1 MMRAQEIA
9 EKLSGQLD
17 GDGTVGIV
25 ALSNLDE
32 ARAGDISFC
41 TDAKYAKQLAA
52 TRASAVLV
60 PRDWRGECPAQAVIR
75 VDSPNAAFAQVGA
88 WFAPAPA
95 VRAPGVHPTA
105 IISPRAKLGQG
116 VHVGAWTVI
125 EDDTV
130 IGDNC
135 VIEAQ
140 VFIGPQVRLGNDCH
154 IYPQVTIREGS
165 VIGHRA
171 ILHSGVRIGGD
182 GYGFNPVQHP
192 DGSITIEKI
201 PQIGIVE
208 IGDDVEIGCN
218 TTIDR
223 ARFGRTRI
231 GNSVK
236 IDNLVQIAHNVQVG
250 DSSGIIAQAGI
261 AGSTRIGMGCLIWA
275 QAGISGH
282 LTLGDRA
289 QVGPASGLSKS
300 VPPGEYYIGLPACPK
315 REFAAQLLAPRQIEK
330 LKTRLDALTEQIRR
344 AETTC
349 SEMTLKKGV

>member
-1 MMRAQEIA
+1 MLMRAQEIA

-17 GDGTVGIV
+17 GDGVVTIV
-25 ALSNLDE
+25 ALSNLNE
-32 ARAGDISFC
+32 ARAGDISFF
-41 TDAKYAKQLAA
+41 TDTKYAKQLAA
-52 TRASAVLV
+52 THASAVLV
-60 PRDWRGECPAQAVIR
+60 PRDWSGECPAKAIIR

-88 WFAPAPA
+88 WFAPAP
-95 VRAPGVHPTA
+95 VTRSPGIHPTA
-105 IISPRAKLGQG
+105 IISPSAKLGGG

-140 VFIGPQVRLGNDCH
+140 VFIGSQVKLGNDCH

-165 VIGHRA
+165 IIGHRA
-171 ILHSGVRIGGD
+171 IVHSGVRIGGD
-182 GYGFNPVQHP
+182 GYGFNPVIGA

-250 DSSGIIAQAGI
+250 DYSGIIAQAGV
-261 AGSTRIGMGCLIWA
+261 AGSTRIGVGCLIWA
-275 QAGISGH
+275 QAGLSGH
-282 LTLGDRA
+282 LTIGDRA
-289 QVGPASGLSKS
+289 QVGPQCGLTKD
-300 VPPGEYYIGLPACPK
+300 VPPGEYFIGTPGGTK
-315 REFAAQLLAPRQIEK
+315 REFAAQLVLPRQVEK
-330 LKTRLDALTEQIRR
+330 LKDRLDKL
-344 AETTC
+344 ET
-349 SEMTLKKGV
+349 KIP